1 MTHFVA
7 IHCHVRVTTIDQGR
21 TTRILWPPAMRLV
34 VGIYVPKWPANQSE
48 MGRMEFA
55 VAPVSSMVKLN
66 GAYEAQTRRGDHRA
80 IRAKVR

>member
-1 MTHFVA
+1 
-7 IHCHVRVTTIDQGR
+7 
-21 TTRILWPPAMRLV
+21 
-34 VGIYVPKWPANQSE
+34 
-48 MGRMEFA
+48 MEFA